1 MVANREGKLRVVLN
15 LRHLNQFLRKDHFK
29 YEDLRIA
36 TLMFEK
42 DDYLIKFDLKSG
54 YHHLDIFE
62 AHQTYLGFSWPVN
75 RIPRY
80 FVFTV
85 LPFGL
90 ATACYAFTK
99 LLRPL
104 VRFWRGQGLRVVLY
118 LDDGVLA
125 VNGLELAAQ
134 VSRQVQ
140 QDLAKA
146 GLIVN
151 ESKSQWQP
159 VRQLTWLGVEIDLEL
174 GQLTVPDSKLACLC
188 ELLQSLLGKTFVPA
202 KVLAGVVGRIISM
215 SLALGP
221 VTRLMTCSLYT
232 ILNSRGSWCMLLQL
246 SDEAKQELEFWLAQV
261 KQLNG
266 QNLWPKPSAVR
277 VVYSDASDTGYG
289 GYTVEHGGRIA
300 TGQWDLKESRQ
311 SSTWRELRAVRM
323 VLMSFESQ
331 LQIERV
337 RWFTDNQNVVRIIL
351 HGSKKPILQRE
362 ALEIFNVS
370 VRSRVR
376 IEPEWIPR
384 EINQLADYLSR
395 LMDFDDWMLNPVVF
409 KELDALWGPR
419 TINRFAD
426 WCNTQLP
433 RFDSRY
439 WSPGVEAVDTFTSDW
454 SSENNWWCPPLYL
467 VPRLIQHAKA
477 QGTLVV
483 PQWKSAP
490 FWLLLF
496 PDSLHPAKFIKGI
509 RLLPQLETLFLAG
522 RSGGNLFKGTPNTPV
537 LALRIIFH

>member
-1 MVANREGKLRVVLN
+1 MRT
-15 LRHLNQFLRKDHFK
+15 
-29 YEDLRIA
+29 YLRIA

-42 DDYLIKFDLKSG
+42 DDHLIKFDLKSG

-80 FVFTV
+80 FIFTV

-118 LDDGVLA
+118 LDDGILA

-134 VSRQVQ
+134 ASRQVQ

-146 GLIVN
+146 SLIVN
-151 ESKSQWQP
+151 EFKSQWQP
-159 VRQLTWLGVEIDLEL
+159 VRKLTWLGFEIDLGL

-289 GYTVEHGGRIA
+289 GYTVEHGGRIS
-300 TGQWDLKESRQ
+300 TGQ
-311 SSTWRELRAVRM
+311 
-323 VLMSFESQ
+323 
-331 LQIERV
+331 
-337 RWFTDNQNVVRIIL
+337 
-351 HGSKKPILQRE
+351 
-362 ALEIFNVS
+362 
-370 VRSRVR
+370 
-376 IEPEWIPR
+376 
-384 EINQLADYLSR
+384 
-395 LMDFDDWMLNPVVF
+395 
-409 KELDALWGPR
+409 
-419 TINRFAD
+419 
-426 WCNTQLP
+426 
-433 RFDSRY
+433 
-439 WSPGVEAVDTFTSDW
+439 
-454 SSENNWWCPPLYL
+454 
-467 VPRLIQHAKA
+467 
-477 QGTLVV
+477 
-483 PQWKSAP
+483 
-490 FWLLLF
+490 
-496 PDSLHPAKFIKGI
+496 
-509 RLLPQLETLFLAG
+509 
-522 RSGGNLFKGTPNTPV
+522 
-537 LALRIIFH
+537 